1 MVETRSKKSAAS
13 RDVAAIQQSVPS
25 VRDVVMSKRGKA
37 DGSRPASAASAK
49 STKSVPT
56 TVSAG
61 HATESFPLATP
72 SPSATPRRTR
82 AGGRGTRSTPS
93 TPPSHR
99 RLLPRSLHS
108 PRKAP
113 GSGGHGEDADDD
125 AACAERSIDSHVT
138 QFAESLR
145 ALRELG
151 LAGIRDFGDDGFREA
166 SEEQESEQMRVLLE
180 ERSRARELVRQLER
194 DKELQAEELRLMEMR
209 IVEQEMTEEELVA
222 AEEEVTR
229 ARLES
234 AAMAT
239 AKEALEHELAL
250 QMDQN
255 ARWSEK
261 LRAAESEEAALLATA
276 EKAER
281 ALAEKEA
288 EAEALAHRLT
298 AAEREL
304 DALRAA
310 DVDRALRAAGA
321 GSSGKKNEDEGRLAE
336 RTSAAAR
343 DAEPSSSFVGRP
355 TRRSKRSARPAV
367 KTSDGTN
374 GNERARGGVASERR
388 RKSGASFGAVV
399 AAVAAAALGGVGFLP
414 ADARAAAALSTR
426 SAVTRL
432 VTLNLAA
439 PREALAIFSGDGDG
453 GRRRNA
459 SVAERAAP
467 SAASAD
473 AETPPWLWFEA
484 DLPGSAGDGSVG
496 SLGPLAE
503 DARRARRDS
512 RRTPSPEGTAEG
524 DGGDA
529 FRSRTAPGAAAAPD
543 AALETVSATVSTT
556 RGTLVERRA
565 SSAPAT
571 AEPSFVATE
580 KATKRRAASTPLLA
594 ASALDARAAE
604 EDAWDEIVSA
614 GWAAWR
620 RLGGSDRRARVKTA
634 ARRAESAVLVAKE
647 GREACAEAARRYDAL
662 LAEVEAARLEEETSG
677 ETGGAVGSA
686 SAAERQRLTLASHE
700 VDAETAG
707 SERKWE
713 SLRDK
718 AVQATRALETELRAL
733 G

>member
-37 DGSRPASAASAK
+37 DGSRPTSAASSAK

-108 PRKAP
+108 PRKAL

-194 DKELQAEELRLMEMR
+194 DKQLQAEELRLMEMR

-310 DVDRALRAAGA
+310 DVERALRAAGA
-321 GSSGKKNEDEGRLAE
+321 GSSAEEEDEGRLAE
-336 RTSAAAR
+336 RASAAAR
-343 DAEPSSSFVGRP
+343 DAEPSSSFVERP
-355 TRRSKRSARPAV
+355 TRRLK
-367 KTSDGTN
+367 
-374 GNERARGGVASERR
+374 
-388 RKSGASFGAVV
+388 
-399 AAVAAAALGGVGFLP
+399 
-414 ADARAAAALSTR
+414 
-426 SAVTRL
+426 
-432 VTLNLAA
+432 NL
-439 PREALAIFSGDGDG
+439 LLIIF
-453 GRRRNA
+453 
-459 SVAERAAP
+459 
-467 SAASAD
+467 
-473 AETPPWLWFEA
+473 
-484 DLPGSAGDGSVG
+484 
-496 SLGPLAE
+496 
-503 DARRARRDS
+503 
-512 RRTPSPEGTAEG
+512 
-524 DGGDA
+524 
-529 FRSRTAPGAAAAPD
+529 
-543 AALETVSATVSTT
+543 
-556 RGTLVERRA
+556 
-565 SSAPAT
+565 
-571 AEPSFVATE
+571 
-580 KATKRRAASTPLLA
+580 
-594 ASALDARAAE
+594 
-604 EDAWDEIVSA
+604 
-614 GWAAWR
+614 
-620 RLGGSDRRARVKTA
+620 
-634 ARRAESAVLVAKE
+634 
-647 GREACAEAARRYDAL
+647 
-662 LAEVEAARLEEETSG
+662 
-677 ETGGAVGSA
+677 
-686 SAAERQRLTLASHE
+686 
-700 VDAETAG
+700 
-707 SERKWE
+707 
-713 SLRDK
+713 
-718 AVQATRALETELRAL
+718 
-733 G
+733 

>member
-25 VRDVVMSKRGKA
+25 VRDVVMPKRGKA
-37 DGSRPASAASAK
+37 DGSRPTSAASSAK
-49 STKSVPT
+49 SMPT

-82 AGGRGTRSTPS
+82 EGGRGTRSTPS

-99 RLLPRSLHS
+99 RLLPRSQRS
-108 PRKAP
+108 PREAP
-113 GSGGHGEDADDD
+113 GSGGHGDDADGD
-125 AACAERSIDSHVT
+125 AASAERSIDSHVT

-151 LAGIRDFGDDGFREA
+151 LAGIRDFGDEGFREA

-180 ERSRARELVRQLER
+180 ERSRARDLVRQLER
-194 DKELQAEELRLMEMR
+194 DKQLQAEALRLMESR

-222 AEEEVTR
+222 AEREVTR

-239 AKEALEHELAL
+239 AKEALEHELAR

-288 EAEALAHRLT
+288 EAEALAHKLT

-304 DALRAA
+304 DQLRAA

-321 GSSGKKNEDEGRLAE
+321 GSGSADEDDRETRDSRNEDVRRFAESSSSLQKNLRFKKTRLVASDATPTRRRGDGGDGAKRTNAKASGRGGAFRRGVPRRSAFFGAVAVAVSAAALQTLSGGFPPAA
-336 RTSAAAR
+336 RVVAAAR
-343 DAEPSSSFVGRP
+343 DVFF
-355 TRRSKRSARPAV
+355 SA
-367 KTSDGTN
+367 
-374 GNERARGGVASERR
+374 
-388 RKSGASFGAVV
+388 
-399 AAVAAAALGGVGFLP
+399 L
-414 ADARAAAALSTR
+414 
-426 SAVTRL
+426 
-432 VTLNLAA
+432 
-439 PREALAIFSGDGDG
+439 FSGDGDHG
-453 GRRRNA
+453 PSRNA
-459 SVAERAAP
+459 SVAPRAAAP
-467 SAASAD
+467 VAPAVPAAFD

-484 DLPGSAGDGSVG
+484 DSRSLRGDGS
-496 SLGPLAE
+496 L
-503 DARRARRDS
+503 RD
-512 RRTPSPEGTAEG
+512 RKEGFPEGRVSDVAPKRKGFPEPR
-524 DGGDA
+524 DA
-529 FRSRTAPGAAAAPD
+529 PAAAAAAGLGPETVSDAPLDTISDTHRIRSPASPD
-543 AALETVSATVSTT
+543 AAVSAAADAAPRVAA
-556 RGTLVERRA
+556 RLKKNKKRA
-565 SSAPAT
+565 P
-571 AEPSFVATE
+571 
-580 KATKRRAASTPLLA
+580 STPLLA
-594 ASALDARAAE
+594 ASALGARAAE
-604 EDAWDEIVSA
+604 EAAWEEAVA
-614 GWAAWR
+614 RGWAAWR

-634 ARRAESAVLVAKE
+634 ARRAESAAFVAKE
-647 GREACAEAARRYDAL
+647 AREASAEAARRYDAL
-662 LAEVEAARLEEETSG
+662 LAEIEATRDSEEAPFRG
-677 ETGGAVGSA
+677 EAGGA
-686 SAAERQRLTLASHE
+686 AAARQRLTLASHE

-713 SLRDK
+713 SLREK

>member
-25 VRDVVMSKRGKA
+25 VRDVVMPKRGKA
-37 DGSRPASAASAK
+37 DGSRPTSAASSAK
-49 STKSVPT
+49 SMPT

-82 AGGRGTRSTPS
+82 EGGRGTRSTPS

-99 RLLPRSLHS
+99 RLLPRSQRS
-108 PRKAP
+108 PREAP
-113 GSGGHGEDADDD
+113 GSGGHGDDADGDC
-125 AACAERSIDSHVT
+125 ASAERSIDSHVT

-151 LAGIRDFGDDGFREA
+151 LAGIRDFGDEGFREA

-180 ERSRARELVRQLER
+180 ERSRARDLVRQLER
-194 DKELQAEELRLMEMR
+194 DKQLQAEALRLMESR

-222 AEEEVTR
+222 AEREVTR

-239 AKEALEHELAL
+239 AKEALEHELAR

-288 EAEALAHRLT
+288 EAEALAHKLT

-304 DALRAA
+304 DQLRAA

-321 GSSGKKNEDEGRLAE
+321 GSGSADEDDRETRDSRNEDVRRFAESSSSLQKNLRFKKTRLVASDATPTRRRGDGGDGAKRTNAKASGRGGAFRRGVPRRSAFFGAVAVAVSAAALQTLSGGFPPAA
-336 RTSAAAR
+336 RVVAAAR
-343 DAEPSSSFVGRP
+343 DVFF
-355 TRRSKRSARPAV
+355 SA
-367 KTSDGTN
+367 
-374 GNERARGGVASERR
+374 
-388 RKSGASFGAVV
+388 
-399 AAVAAAALGGVGFLP
+399 L
-414 ADARAAAALSTR
+414 
-426 SAVTRL
+426 
-432 VTLNLAA
+432 
-439 PREALAIFSGDGDG
+439 FSGDGDHG
-453 GRRRNA
+453 PSRNA
-459 SVAERAAP
+459 SVAARAAAP
-467 SAASAD
+467 AAPAAPAAFD

-484 DLPGSAGDGSVG
+484 DSRSLRGDGS
-496 SLGPLAE
+496 L
-503 DARRARRDS
+503 RD
-512 RRTPSPEGTAEG
+512 RKEGFPEGRVSDVAPKRKGFPEPR
-524 DGGDA
+524 DA
-529 FRSRTAPGAAAAPD
+529 PAAAAAGLGPETVSDAPLDTISDTHRIRSPASPD
-543 AALETVSATVSTT
+543 AAVSAAADAAPRVAA
-556 RGTLVERRA
+556 RLKKNKKRA
-565 SSAPAT
+565 P
-571 AEPSFVATE
+571 
-580 KATKRRAASTPLLA
+580 STPLLA
-594 ASALDARAAE
+594 ASALGARAAE
-604 EDAWDEIVSA
+604 EAAWEEAVA
-614 GWAAWR
+614 RGWAAWR

-634 ARRAESAVLVAKE
+634 ARRAESAAFVAKE
-647 GREACAEAARRYDAL
+647 AREASAEAARRYDAL
-662 LAEVEAARLEEETSG
+662 LAEIEATRDSEEAPFRG
-677 ETGGAVGSA
+677 EAGGA
-686 SAAERQRLTLASHE
+686 AAARQRLTLASHE

-713 SLRDK
+713 SLREK

>member
-1 MVETRSKKSAAS
+1 MCEKAIVPTERLIPRGGGGRGGDMVETRSKKSAAS

-25 VRDVVMSKRGKA
+25 VRDVVMPKRGKA
-37 DGSRPASAASAK
+37 DGSRPTSAASSAK
-49 STKSVPT
+49 SMPT

-82 AGGRGTRSTPS
+82 EGGRGTRSTPS

-99 RLLPRSLHS
+99 RLLPRSQRS
-108 PRKAP
+108 PREAP
-113 GSGGHGEDADDD
+113 GSGGHGDDADGD
-125 AACAERSIDSHVT
+125 AASAERSIDSHVT

-321 GSSGKKNEDEGRLAE
+321 
-336 RTSAAAR
+336 R
-343 DAEPSSSFVGRP
+343 DAP
-355 TRRSKRSARPAV
+355 ARACA
-367 KTSDGTN
+367 T
-374 GNERARGGVASERR
+374 
-388 RKSGASFGAVV
+388 GAVSHVVEDGPV
-399 AAVAAAALGGVGFLP
+399 AP
-414 ADARAAAALSTR
+414 TQP
-426 SAVTRL
+426 L
-432 VTLNLAA
+432 V
-439 PREALAIFSGDGDG
+439 DH
-453 GRRRNA
+453 
-459 SVAERAAP
+459 
-467 SAASAD
+467 
-473 AETPPWLWFEA
+473 
-484 DLPGSAGDGSVG
+484 
-496 SLGPLAE
+496 
-503 DARRARRDS
+503 
-512 RRTPSPEGTAEG
+512 GTAATHQWERLYR
-524 DGGDA
+524 A
-529 FRSRTAPGAAAAPD
+529 FVAPLH
-543 AALETVSATVSTT
+543 ALFLADPYIYLSATHLNVHSCMHMYAHL
-556 RGTLVERRA
+556 R
-565 SSAPAT
+565 
-571 AEPSFVATE
+571 SF
-580 KATKRRAASTPLLA
+580 
-594 ASALDARAAE
+594 
-604 EDAWDEIVSA
+604 
-614 GWAAWR
+614 
-620 RLGGSDRRARVKTA
+620 
-634 ARRAESAVLVAKE
+634 
-647 GREACAEAARRYDAL
+647 
-662 LAEVEAARLEEETSG
+662 
-677 ETGGAVGSA
+677 
-686 SAAERQRLTLASHE
+686 
-700 VDAETAG
+700 
-707 SERKWE
+707 
-713 SLRDK
+713 
-718 AVQATRALETELRAL
+718 
-733 G
+733 

>member
-25 VRDVVMSKRGKA
+25 VRDVVMPKRGKA
-37 DGSRPASAASAK
+37 DGSRPTSAASSAK
-49 STKSVPT
+49 SMPT

-82 AGGRGTRSTPS
+82 EGGRGTRSTPS

-99 RLLPRSLHS
+99 RLLPRSQRS
-108 PRKAP
+108 PREAP
-113 GSGGHGEDADDD
+113 GSGGHGDDADGD
-125 AACAERSIDSHVT
+125 AASAERSIDSHVT

-151 LAGIRDFGDDGFREA
+151 LAGIRDFGDEGFREA

-180 ERSRARELVRQLER
+180 ERSRARDLVRQLER
-194 DKELQAEELRLMEMR
+194 DKQLQAEALRLMESR

-222 AEEEVTR
+222 AEREVTR

-239 AKEALEHELAL
+239 AKEALEHELAR

-288 EAEALAHRLT
+288 EAEALAHKLT

-304 DALRAA
+304 DQLRAA

-321 GSSGKKNEDEGRLAE
+321 GSGSADEDDRETRDSRNEDVRRFAESSSSLQKNLRFKKTRLVASDATPTRRRGDGGDGAKRTNAKASGRGGAFRRGVPRRSAFFGAVAVAVSAAALQTLSGGFPPAA
-336 RTSAAAR
+336 RVVAAAR
-343 DAEPSSSFVGRP
+343 DVFF
-355 TRRSKRSARPAV
+355 SA
-367 KTSDGTN
+367 
-374 GNERARGGVASERR
+374 
-388 RKSGASFGAVV
+388 
-399 AAVAAAALGGVGFLP
+399 L
-414 ADARAAAALSTR
+414 
-426 SAVTRL
+426 
-432 VTLNLAA
+432 
-439 PREALAIFSGDGDG
+439 FSGDGDHG
-453 GRRRNA
+453 PSRNA
-459 SVAERAAP
+459 SVAARAAAP
-467 SAASAD
+467 AAPAAPAAFD

-484 DLPGSAGDGSVG
+484 DSRSLRGDGSVDRREG
-496 SLGPLAE
+496 FDPVSDVAPKRKGFPE
-503 DARRARRDS
+503 PRDA
-512 RRTPSPEGTAEG
+512 P
-524 DGGDA
+524 
-529 FRSRTAPGAAAAPD
+529 AAAETEPGPETVSDAPLDTISDTHRIRSPASPD
-543 AALETVSATVSTT
+543 AAVSAAADAAPRVAA
-556 RGTLVERRA
+556 RLKKNKKRA
-565 SSAPAT
+565 P
-571 AEPSFVATE
+571 
-580 KATKRRAASTPLLA
+580 STPLLA
-594 ASALDARAAE
+594 ASALGARAAE
-604 EDAWDEIVSA
+604 EAAWEEAVA
-614 GWAAWR
+614 RGWAAWR

-634 ARRAESAVLVAKE
+634 ARRAESAAFVAKE
-647 GREACAEAARRYDAL
+647 AREASAEAARRYDAL
-662 LAEVEAARLEEETSG
+662 LAEIEATRDSEEAPFRG
-677 ETGGAVGSA
+677 EAGGA
-686 SAAERQRLTLASHE
+686 AAARQRLTLASHE

-713 SLRDK
+713 SLREK

>member
-25 VRDVVMSKRGKA
+25 VRDVVMPKRGKA
-37 DGSRPASAASAK
+37 DGSRPTSAASSAK
-49 STKSVPT
+49 SMPT

-61 HATESFPLATP
+61 HTTESFPLATP

-82 AGGRGTRSTPS
+82 EGGRGTRSTPS

-99 RLLPRSLHS
+99 RLLPRSQRS
-108 PRKAP
+108 PREAP
-113 GSGGHGEDADDD
+113 GSGGHGDDADGD
-125 AACAERSIDSHVT
+125 AASAERSIDSHVT

-151 LAGIRDFGDDGFREA
+151 LAGIRDFGDEGFREA

-180 ERSRARELVRQLER
+180 ERSRARDLVRQLER
-194 DKELQAEELRLMEMR
+194 DKQLQAEALRLMESR

-222 AEEEVTR
+222 AEREVTR

-239 AKEALEHELAL
+239 AKEALEHELAR

-288 EAEALAHRLT
+288 EAEALAHKLT

-304 DALRAA
+304 DQLRAA

-321 GSSGKKNEDEGRLAE
+321 GSSADEDDRETTTRNEDVRRFA
-336 RTSAAAR
+336 
-343 DAEPSSSFVGRP
+343 SSSSLQKNVVSVPKKLVASDATP
-355 TRRSKRSARPAV
+355 TP
-367 KTSDGTN
+367 G
-374 GNERARGGVASERR
+374 GRARGAKRTNAKASGRGGGVRR
-388 RKSGASFGAVV
+388 GGRRSAFFGAVSAAV
-399 AAVAAAALGGVGFLP
+399 AAAVAAAALQASGGFLP
-414 ADARAAAALSTR
+414 AARVVAAA
-426 SAVTRL
+426 SARVGATF
-432 VTLNLAA
+432 AA
-439 PREALAIFSGDGDG
+439 PRDVLLSALFSGDGDHG
-453 GRRRNA
+453 LNRNA
-459 SVAERAAP
+459 SAAP
-467 SAASAD
+467 NAAAPAAPAVFD

-484 DLPGSAGDGSVG
+484 DSRSLRGDESRSVDRREGPVSDVAPPGF
-496 SLGPLAE
+496 PE
-503 DARRARRDS
+503 PRDA
-512 RRTPSPEGTAEG
+512 P
-524 DGGDA
+524 
-529 FRSRTAPGAAAAPD
+529 AAAAAGLEPETVSDAPLDAISDTHRSMPPSPD
-543 AALETVSATVSTT
+543 AAVSAAAEEKQTKK
-556 RGTLVERRA
+556 EKKRA
-565 SSAPAT
+565 P
-571 AEPSFVATE
+571 
-580 KATKRRAASTPLLA
+580 STPLLA
-594 ASALDARAAE
+594 ATALGARAAE
-604 EDAWDEIVSA
+604 EAAWEEAVA
-614 GWAAWR
+614 RGWAAWR

-634 ARRAESAVLVAKE
+634 ARRAESAAFVAKE
-647 GREACAEAARRYDAL
+647 AREASAEAARRYDAL
-662 LAEVEAARLEEETSG
+662 LAEIEATRDSEEAA
-677 ETGGAVGSA
+677 
-686 SAAERQRLTLASHE
+686 AAAARQRLTLASHE

-713 SLRDK
+713 SLREK

>member
-25 VRDVVMSKRGKA
+25 VRDVVMPKRGKA
-37 DGSRPASAASAK
+37 DGSRPTSAASSAK
-49 STKSVPT
+49 SMPT

-61 HATESFPLATP
+61 HTTESFPLATP

-82 AGGRGTRSTPS
+82 EGGRGTRSTPS

-99 RLLPRSLHS
+99 RLLPRSQRS
-108 PRKAP
+108 PREAP
-113 GSGGHGEDADDD
+113 GSGGHGDDADGD
-125 AACAERSIDSHVT
+125 AASAERSIDSHVT

-151 LAGIRDFGDDGFREA
+151 LAGIRDFGDEGFREA

-180 ERSRARELVRQLER
+180 ERSRARDLVRQLER
-194 DKELQAEELRLMEMR
+194 DKQLQAEALRLMESR

-222 AEEEVTR
+222 AEREVTR

-239 AKEALEHELAL
+239 AKEALEHELAR

-288 EAEALAHRLT
+288 EAEALAHKLT

-304 DALRAA
+304 DQLRAA

-321 GSSGKKNEDEGRLAE
+321 GSSADEDDRETTTRNEDVRRFA
-336 RTSAAAR
+336 
-343 DAEPSSSFVGRP
+343 SSSSLQKNVVSVPKKLVASDATP
-355 TRRSKRSARPAV
+355 TP
-367 KTSDGTN
+367 G
-374 GNERARGGVASERR
+374 GRARGAKRTNAKASGRGGGARR
-388 RKSGASFGAVV
+388 GGRRSAFFGAVS
-399 AAVAAAALGGVGFLP
+399 AAVAAAALQASGGFLP
-414 ADARAAAALSTR
+414 AARVVAAA
-426 SAVTRL
+426 SARVGATF
-432 VTLNLAA
+432 AA
-439 PREALAIFSGDGDG
+439 PRDVLLSALFSGDGDHG
-453 GRRRNA
+453 LNRNA
-459 SVAERAAP
+459 SAAP
-467 SAASAD
+467 NAAAPAAPAVFD

-484 DLPGSAGDGSVG
+484 DSRSLRGDESRSVDRREGPVSDVAPPGF
-496 SLGPLAE
+496 PE
-503 DARRARRDS
+503 PRDA
-512 RRTPSPEGTAEG
+512 P
-524 DGGDA
+524 
-529 FRSRTAPGAAAAPD
+529 AAAAAGLEP
-543 AALETVSATVSTT
+543 ETVSDAPLDAISDTHRSMPPSSDAAVSAAAEEKQTKK
-556 RGTLVERRA
+556 EKKRA
-565 SSAPAT
+565 P
-571 AEPSFVATE
+571 
-580 KATKRRAASTPLLA
+580 STPLLA
-594 ASALDARAAE
+594 ATALGARAAE
-604 EDAWDEIVSA
+604 EAAWEEAVA
-614 GWAAWR
+614 RGWAAWR

-634 ARRAESAVLVAKE
+634 ARRAESAAFVAKE
-647 GREACAEAARRYDAL
+647 AREASAEAARRYDAL
-662 LAEVEAARLEEETSG
+662 LAEIEATRDSEEAA
-677 ETGGAVGSA
+677 
-686 SAAERQRLTLASHE
+686 AAAARQRLTLASHE

-713 SLRDK
+713 SLREK

>member
-25 VRDVVMSKRGKA
+25 VRDVVMPKRGKA
-37 DGSRPASAASAK
+37 DGSRPTSAASSAK
-49 STKSVPT
+49 SMPT

-61 HATESFPLATP
+61 HTTESFPLATP

-82 AGGRGTRSTPS
+82 EGGRGTRSTPS

-99 RLLPRSLHS
+99 RLLPRSQRS
-108 PRKAP
+108 PREAP
-113 GSGGHGEDADDD
+113 GSGGHGDDADGD
-125 AACAERSIDSHVT
+125 AASAERSIDSHVT

-151 LAGIRDFGDDGFREA
+151 LAGIRDFGDEGFREA

-180 ERSRARELVRQLER
+180 ERSRARDLVRQLER
-194 DKELQAEELRLMEMR
+194 DKQLQAEALRLMESR

-222 AEEEVTR
+222 AEREVTR

-239 AKEALEHELAL
+239 AKEALEHELAR

-288 EAEALAHRLT
+288 EAEALAHKLT

-304 DALRAA
+304 DQLRAA

-321 GSSGKKNEDEGRLAE
+321 GSSADEDDRETTTRNEDVRRFA
-336 RTSAAAR
+336 
-343 DAEPSSSFVGRP
+343 SSSSLQKNVVSVPKKLVASDATP
-355 TRRSKRSARPAV
+355 TP
-367 KTSDGTN
+367 G
-374 GNERARGGVASERR
+374 GRARGAKRTNAKASGRGGGARR
-388 RKSGASFGAVV
+388 GGRRSAFFGAVSAAV
-399 AAVAAAALGGVGFLP
+399 AAAVAAAALQASGGFLP
-414 ADARAAAALSTR
+414 AARVVAAA
-426 SAVTRL
+426 SARVGATF
-432 VTLNLAA
+432 AA
-439 PREALAIFSGDGDG
+439 PRDVLLSALFSGDGDHG
-453 GRRRNA
+453 PNRNA
-459 SVAERAAP
+459 SAAP
-467 SAASAD
+467 NAAAPAAPAVFD

-484 DLPGSAGDGSVG
+484 DSRSLRGDESRSVDRREGPVSDVAPPGF
-496 SLGPLAE
+496 PE
-503 DARRARRDS
+503 PRDA
-512 RRTPSPEGTAEG
+512 P
-524 DGGDA
+524 
-529 FRSRTAPGAAAAPD
+529 AAAAAGLEP
-543 AALETVSATVSTT
+543 ETVSDAPLDAISDTHRSMPPSSDAAVSAAAEEKQTKK
-556 RGTLVERRA
+556 EKKRA
-565 SSAPAT
+565 P
-571 AEPSFVATE
+571 
-580 KATKRRAASTPLLA
+580 STPLLA
-594 ASALDARAAE
+594 ATALGARAAE
-604 EDAWDEIVSA
+604 EAAWEEAVA
-614 GWAAWR
+614 RGWAAWR

-634 ARRAESAVLVAKE
+634 ARRAESAAFVAKE
-647 GREACAEAARRYDAL
+647 AREASAEAARRYDAL
-662 LAEVEAARLEEETSG
+662 LAEIEATRDSEEAA
-677 ETGGAVGSA
+677 
-686 SAAERQRLTLASHE
+686 AAAARQRLTLASHE

-713 SLRDK
+713 SLREK

>member
-25 VRDVVMSKRGKA
+25 VRDVVMPKRGKA
-37 DGSRPASAASAK
+37 DGSRPTSAASSAK
-49 STKSVPT
+49 SMPT

-82 AGGRGTRSTPS
+82 EGGRGTRSTPS

-99 RLLPRSLHS
+99 RLLPRSQRS
-108 PRKAP
+108 PREAP
-113 GSGGHGEDADDD
+113 GSGGHGDDADGD
-125 AACAERSIDSHVT
+125 AASAERSIDSHVT

-151 LAGIRDFGDDGFREA
+151 LAGIRDFGDEGFREA

-180 ERSRARELVRQLER
+180 ERSRARDLVRQLER
-194 DKELQAEELRLMEMR
+194 DKQLQAEALRLMESR

-222 AEEEVTR
+222 AEREVTR

-239 AKEALEHELAL
+239 AKEALEHELAR

-288 EAEALAHRLT
+288 EAEALAHKLT

-304 DALRAA
+304 DQLRAA

-321 GSSGKKNEDEGRLAE
+321 GSSADEDDRETRDSRNEDVRRFAESSSSLQKNLRFKKTRLVASDATPTRRRGDGGDGAKRTNAKAKASGRGGARRVSGRRNAFFGAVAVAVSAAALQTLSGGFPPAA
-336 RTSAAAR
+336 RVVAAAR
-343 DAEPSSSFVGRP
+343 DVFF
-355 TRRSKRSARPAV
+355 SA
-367 KTSDGTN
+367 
-374 GNERARGGVASERR
+374 
-388 RKSGASFGAVV
+388 
-399 AAVAAAALGGVGFLP
+399 L
-414 ADARAAAALSTR
+414 
-426 SAVTRL
+426 
-432 VTLNLAA
+432 
-439 PREALAIFSGDGDG
+439 FSGDGDHG
-453 GRRRNA
+453 PSRNA
-459 SVAERAAP
+459 SVAPRAAAP
-467 SAASAD
+467 AAPAAFD

-484 DLPGSAGDGSVG
+484 DSRSLRGDGS
-496 SLGPLAE
+496 LR
-503 DARRARRDS
+503 DRREGF
-512 RRTPSPEGTAEG
+512 PEGRVSDVAPKRKGFPEPR
-524 DGGDA
+524 DA
-529 FRSRTAPGAAAAPD
+529 PAAAETEPGPETVSDASFDTISDTHRIRSPASPD
-543 AALETVSATVSTT
+543 AAVSAAADAAPRVAARLKKNFS
-556 RGTLVERRA
+556 LKKRA
-565 SSAPAT
+565 P
-571 AEPSFVATE
+571 
-580 KATKRRAASTPLLA
+580 STPLLA
-594 ASALDARAAE
+594 ASALGARAAE
-604 EDAWDEIVSA
+604 EAAWEEAVA
-614 GWAAWR
+614 RGWAAWR

-634 ARRAESAVLVAKE
+634 ARRAESAAFVAKE
-647 GREACAEAARRYDAL
+647 AREASAEAARRYDAL
-662 LAEVEAARLEEETSG
+662 LAEMEATRDEMEEAPFRGASSA
-677 ETGGAVGSA
+677 GGA
-686 SAAERQRLTLASHE
+686 AAARQRLTLASHE

-713 SLRDK
+713 SLREK

>member
-25 VRDVVMSKRGKA
+25 VRDVVMPKRGKA
-37 DGSRPASAASAK
+37 DGSRPTSAASSAK
-49 STKSVPT
+49 SMPT

-82 AGGRGTRSTPS
+82 EGGRGTRSTPS

-99 RLLPRSLHS
+99 RLLPRSQRS
-108 PRKAP
+108 PREAP
-113 GSGGHGEDADDD
+113 GSGGHGDDADGD
-125 AACAERSIDSHVT
+125 AASAERSIDSHVT

-151 LAGIRDFGDDGFREA
+151 LAGIRDFGDEGFREA

-180 ERSRARELVRQLER
+180 ERSRARDLVRQLER
-194 DKELQAEELRLMEMR
+194 DKQLQAEALRLMESR

-222 AEEEVTR
+222 AEREVTR

-239 AKEALEHELAL
+239 AKEALEHELAR

-288 EAEALAHRLT
+288 EAEALAHKLT

-304 DALRAA
+304 DQLRAA

-321 GSSGKKNEDEGRLAE
+321 GSSADEDDRETTTRNEDVRRFA
-336 RTSAAAR
+336 
-343 DAEPSSSFVGRP
+343 SSSSLQKNVVFAPKKLVASDATP
-355 TRRSKRSARPAV
+355 TP
-367 KTSDGTN
+367 G
-374 GNERARGGVASERR
+374 GRARGAKRTNAKASGRGGDARR
-388 RKSGASFGAVV
+388 RGRRSAFFGAVSAAV
-399 AAVAAAALGGVGFLP
+399 AAAVAAAALQASGGFLP
-414 ADARAAAALSTR
+414 AARVVAAA
-426 SAVTRL
+426 SARVGVTF
-432 VTLNLAA
+432 AA
-439 PREALAIFSGDGDG
+439 PRDVLLSALFSGDGDHG
-453 GRRRNA
+453 PNRNA
-459 SVAERAAP
+459 SAASNAAAP
-467 SAASAD
+467 AAPAVFD

-484 DLPGSAGDGSVG
+484 DSRSLRGDESRSVDRREGPVSDVAPPGF
-496 SLGPLAE
+496 PE
-503 DARRARRDS
+503 PRDA
-512 RRTPSPEGTAEG
+512 P
-524 DGGDA
+524 
-529 FRSRTAPGAAAAPD
+529 AAAAAGLGPETVSDAPLDAISDTHRSMPPSPD
-543 AALETVSATVSTT
+543 AAVSAAAEEKKTKK
-556 RGTLVERRA
+556 EIKRA
-565 SSAPAT
+565 P
-571 AEPSFVATE
+571 
-580 KATKRRAASTPLLA
+580 STPLLA
-594 ASALDARAAE
+594 ATALGARAAE
-604 EDAWDEIVSA
+604 EAAWEEAVA
-614 GWAAWR
+614 RGWAAWR

-634 ARRAESAVLVAKE
+634 ARRAESAAFVAKE
-647 GREACAEAARRYDAL
+647 AREASAEAARRYDAL
-662 LAEVEAARLEEETSG
+662 LAEIEATRDSEEAA
-677 ETGGAVGSA
+677 
-686 SAAERQRLTLASHE
+686 AAAARQRLTLASHE

-713 SLRDK
+713 SLREK

>member
-25 VRDVVMSKRGKA
+25 VRDVVMPKRGKA
-37 DGSRPASAASAK
+37 DGSRPTSAASSAK
-49 STKSVPT
+49 SMPT

-82 AGGRGTRSTPS
+82 EGGRGTRSTPS

-99 RLLPRSLHS
+99 RLLPRSQRS
-108 PRKAP
+108 PREAP
-113 GSGGHGEDADDD
+113 GSGGHGDDADGD
-125 AACAERSIDSHVT
+125 AASAERSIDSHVT

-151 LAGIRDFGDDGFREA
+151 LAGIRDFGDEGFREA

-180 ERSRARELVRQLER
+180 ERSRARDLVRQLER
-194 DKELQAEELRLMEMR
+194 DKQLQAEALRLMESR

-222 AEEEVTR
+222 AEREVTR

-239 AKEALEHELAL
+239 AKEALEHELAR

-288 EAEALAHRLT
+288 EAEALAHKLT

-304 DALRAA
+304 DQLRAA

-321 GSSGKKNEDEGRLAE
+321 GSSADEDDRETTTRNEDVRRFA
-336 RTSAAAR
+336 
-343 DAEPSSSFVGRP
+343 SSSSLQKNVVFAPKKLVASDATP
-355 TRRSKRSARPAV
+355 TP
-367 KTSDGTN
+367 G
-374 GNERARGGVASERR
+374 GRARGAKRTNAKASGRGGGARR
-388 RKSGASFGAVV
+388 IGRRSAFFGAVSAAV
-399 AAVAAAALGGVGFLP
+399 AAAVAAAALQASGGFLP
-414 ADARAAAALSTR
+414 AARVVAAA
-426 SAVTRL
+426 SARVGVTF
-432 VTLNLAA
+432 AA
-439 PREALAIFSGDGDG
+439 PRDVLLSALFSGDGDHG
-453 GRRRNA
+453 PNRNA
-459 SVAERAAP
+459 SAASNAAAP
-467 SAASAD
+467 AAPAVFD

-484 DLPGSAGDGSVG
+484 DSRSLRGDESRSVDRREGPVSDVAPPGF
-496 SLGPLAE
+496 PE
-503 DARRARRDS
+503 PRDA
-512 RRTPSPEGTAEG
+512 P
-524 DGGDA
+524 
-529 FRSRTAPGAAAAPD
+529 AAAAAGLGPETVSDAPLDAISDTHRSMPPSPD
-543 AALETVSATVSTT
+543 AAASAAAEEKKTKK
-556 RGTLVERRA
+556 EIKRA
-565 SSAPAT
+565 P
-571 AEPSFVATE
+571 
-580 KATKRRAASTPLLA
+580 STPLLA
-594 ASALDARAAE
+594 ATALGARVAE
-604 EDAWDEIVSA
+604 EAAWEEAVA
-614 GWAAWR
+614 RGWAAWR

-634 ARRAESAVLVAKE
+634 ARRAESAAFVAKE
-647 GREACAEAARRYDAL
+647 AREASAEAARRYDAL
-662 LAEVEAARLEEETSG
+662 LAEIEATRDSEEAAPFRG
-677 ETGGAVGSA
+677 EAGGA
-686 SAAERQRLTLASHE
+686 AAAAAARQRLTLASHE

-713 SLRDK
+713 SLREK

>member
-25 VRDVVMSKRGKA
+25 VRDVVMPKRGKA
-37 DGSRPASAASAK
+37 DGSRPTSAASSAK
-49 STKSVPT
+49 SMPT

-61 HATESFPLATP
+61 HTTESFPLATP

-82 AGGRGTRSTPS
+82 EGGRGTRSTPS

-99 RLLPRSLHS
+99 RLLPRSQRS
-108 PRKAP
+108 PREAP
-113 GSGGHGEDADDD
+113 GSGGHGDDADGD
-125 AACAERSIDSHVT
+125 AASAERSIDSHVT

-151 LAGIRDFGDDGFREA
+151 LAGIRDFGDEGFREA

-180 ERSRARELVRQLER
+180 ERSRARDLVRQLER
-194 DKELQAEELRLMEMR
+194 DKQLQAEALRLMESR

-222 AEEEVTR
+222 AEREVTR

-239 AKEALEHELAL
+239 AKEALEHELAR

-288 EAEALAHRLT
+288 EAEALAHKLT

-304 DALRAA
+304 DQLRAA

-321 GSSGKKNEDEGRLAE
+321 GSSADEDDRETTTRNEDVRRFA
-336 RTSAAAR
+336 
-343 DAEPSSSFVGRP
+343 SSSSLQKNVVSVPKKLVASDATP
-355 TRRSKRSARPAV
+355 TP
-367 KTSDGTN
+367 G
-374 GNERARGGVASERR
+374 GRARGAKRTNAKASGRGGGARR
-388 RKSGASFGAVV
+388 GGRRSAFFGAVSAAV
-399 AAVAAAALGGVGFLP
+399 AAAVAAAALQASGGFLP
-414 ADARAAAALSTR
+414 AARVVAAA
-426 SAVTRL
+426 SARVGATF
-432 VTLNLAA
+432 AA
-439 PREALAIFSGDGDG
+439 PKDVLLSALFSGDGDHG
-453 GRRRNA
+453 PNRNA
-459 SVAERAAP
+459 SAAP
-467 SAASAD
+467 NAAAPAAPAAFD

-484 DLPGSAGDGSVG
+484 DSRSLRGDESRSVDRREGPVSDVAPPGF
-496 SLGPLAE
+496 PE
-503 DARRARRDS
+503 PRDA
-512 RRTPSPEGTAEG
+512 P
-524 DGGDA
+524 
-529 FRSRTAPGAAAAPD
+529 AAAAAGLEP
-543 AALETVSATVSTT
+543 ETVSDAPLDAISDTHRSMPPSSDAAVSAAAEEKQTKK
-556 RGTLVERRA
+556 EKKRA
-565 SSAPAT
+565 P
-571 AEPSFVATE
+571 
-580 KATKRRAASTPLLA
+580 STPLLA
-594 ASALDARAAE
+594 ATALGARAAE
-604 EDAWDEIVSA
+604 EAAWEEAVA
-614 GWAAWR
+614 RGWAAWR

-634 ARRAESAVLVAKE
+634 ARRAESAAFVAKE
-647 GREACAEAARRYDAL
+647 AREASAEAARRYDAL
-662 LAEVEAARLEEETSG
+662 LAEIEATRDSEEAA
-677 ETGGAVGSA
+677 
-686 SAAERQRLTLASHE
+686 AAAARQRLTLASHE

-713 SLRDK
+713 SLREK

>member
-25 VRDVVMSKRGKA
+25 VRDVVMPKRGKA
-37 DGSRPASAASAK
+37 DGSRPTSAASSAK
-49 STKSVPT
+49 SMPT

-82 AGGRGTRSTPS
+82 EGGRGTRSTPS

-99 RLLPRSLHS
+99 RLLPRSQRS
-108 PRKAP
+108 PREAP
-113 GSGGHGEDADDD
+113 GSGGHGDDADGD
-125 AACAERSIDSHVT
+125 AASAERSIDSHVT

-151 LAGIRDFGDDGFREA
+151 LAGIRDFGDEGFREA

-180 ERSRARELVRQLER
+180 ERSRARDLVRQLER
-194 DKELQAEELRLMEMR
+194 DKQLQAEALRLMESR
-209 IVEQEMTEEELVA
+209 IVEQEMTEEELVT
-222 AEEEVTR
+222 AEREVTR

-239 AKEALEHELAL
+239 AKEALEHELAR

-288 EAEALAHRLT
+288 EAEALAHKLT

-304 DALRAA
+304 DQLRAA

-321 GSSGKKNEDEGRLAE
+321 GSSADEDDRETTTRNGGETSSLQKNQDQARRKTRLVASDATPTHGGDARGAKRTNAKASGRGGA
-336 RTSAAAR
+336 RRGGRRSAA
-343 DAEPSSSFVGRP
+343 FL
-355 TRRSKRSARPAV
+355 
-367 KTSDGTN
+367 
-374 GNERARGGVASERR
+374 
-388 RKSGASFGAVV
+388 SFGAVAV
-399 AAVAAAALGGVGFLP
+399 AFAAVAFQTLGGFPPAARVVAAASARVGATF
-414 ADARAAAALSTR
+414 
-426 SAVTRL
+426 
-432 VTLNLAA
+432 AA
-439 PREALAIFSGDGDG
+439 PRDVVFSALFSGDGDHG
-453 GRRRNA
+453 PSRNA
-459 SVAERAAP
+459 SVAARAAAP
-467 SAASAD
+467 AAPAAFD

-484 DLPGSAGDGSVG
+484 DSRSLRGDGSVDRREG
-496 SLGPLAE
+496 SPPIT
-503 DARRARRDS
+503 DV
-512 RRTPSPEGTAEG
+512 
-524 DGGDA
+524 
-529 FRSRTAPGAAAAPD
+529 APGKGFPEPRDAPAAAAAGLGPETVSDAPLDTISDTHRSMPPSPD
-543 AALETVSATVSTT
+543 AAVSAAADAAPRVAARTKKK
-556 RGTLVERRA
+556 EKRA
-565 SSAPAT
+565 P
-571 AEPSFVATE
+571 
-580 KATKRRAASTPLLA
+580 STPLLA
-594 ASALDARAAE
+594 ATALGARAAE
-604 EDAWDEIVSA
+604 EAAWEEAVA
-614 GWAAWR
+614 RGWAAWR

-634 ARRAESAVLVAKE
+634 ARRAESAAFVAKE
-647 GREACAEAARRYDAL
+647 AREASAEAARRYDAL
-662 LAEVEAARLEEETSG
+662 LAEIEATRDSEEAPFRG
-677 ETGGAVGSA
+677 EAGGA
-686 SAAERQRLTLASHE
+686 AAARQRLTLASHE

-713 SLRDK
+713 SLREK

>member
-25 VRDVVMSKRGKA
+25 VRDVVMPKRGKA
-37 DGSRPASAASAK
+37 DGSRPTSAASSAK
-49 STKSVPT
+49 SMPT

-61 HATESFPLATP
+61 HTTESFPLATP

-82 AGGRGTRSTPS
+82 EGGRGTRSTPS

-99 RLLPRSLHS
+99 RLLPRSQRS
-108 PRKAP
+108 PREAP
-113 GSGGHGEDADDD
+113 GSGGHGDDADGD
-125 AACAERSIDSHVT
+125 AASAERSIDSHVT

-151 LAGIRDFGDDGFREA
+151 LAGIRDFGDEGFREA

-180 ERSRARELVRQLER
+180 ERSRARDLVRKLER
-194 DKELQAEELRLMEMR
+194 DKQLQAEALRLMESR

-222 AEEEVTR
+222 AEREVTR

-239 AKEALEHELAL
+239 AKEALEHELAR

-288 EAEALAHRLT
+288 EAEALAHKLT

-304 DALRAA
+304 DQLRAA

-321 GSSGKKNEDEGRLAE
+321 GSSADEDDRETTTRNEDVRRFA
-336 RTSAAAR
+336 
-343 DAEPSSSFVGRP
+343 SSSSLQKNVVSVPKKLVASDATP
-355 TRRSKRSARPAV
+355 TP
-367 KTSDGTN
+367 G
-374 GNERARGGVASERR
+374 GRARGAKRTNAKASGRGGGARR
-388 RKSGASFGAVV
+388 GGRRSAFFGAVSAAV
-399 AAVAAAALGGVGFLP
+399 AAAVAAAALQASGGFLP
-414 ADARAAAALSTR
+414 AARVVAAA
-426 SAVTRL
+426 SARVGATF
-432 VTLNLAA
+432 AA
-439 PREALAIFSGDGDG
+439 PKDVLLSALFSGDGDHG
-453 GRRRNA
+453 PNRNA
-459 SVAERAAP
+459 SAAP
-467 SAASAD
+467 NAAAPAAPAVFD

-484 DLPGSAGDGSVG
+484 DSRSLRGDESRSVDRREGPVSDVAPPGF
-496 SLGPLAE
+496 PE
-503 DARRARRDS
+503 PRDA
-512 RRTPSPEGTAEG
+512 P
-524 DGGDA
+524 
-529 FRSRTAPGAAAAPD
+529 AAAAAGLEP
-543 AALETVSATVSTT
+543 ETVSDAPLDAISDTHRSMPPSSDAAVSAAAEEKQTKK
-556 RGTLVERRA
+556 EKKRA
-565 SSAPAT
+565 P
-571 AEPSFVATE
+571 
-580 KATKRRAASTPLLA
+580 STPLLA
-594 ASALDARAAE
+594 ATALGARAAE
-604 EDAWDEIVSA
+604 EAAWEEAVA
-614 GWAAWR
+614 RGWAAWR

-634 ARRAESAVLVAKE
+634 ARRAESAAFVAKE
-647 GREACAEAARRYDAL
+647 AREASAEAARRYDAL
-662 LAEVEAARLEEETSG
+662 LAEIEATRDSEEAA
-677 ETGGAVGSA
+677 
-686 SAAERQRLTLASHE
+686 AAAARQRLTLASHE

-713 SLRDK
+713 SLREK

>member
-25 VRDVVMSKRGKA
+25 VRDVVMPKRGKA
-37 DGSRPASAASAK
+37 DGSRPTSAASSAK
-49 STKSVPT
+49 SMPT

-61 HATESFPLATP
+61 HTTESFPLATP

-82 AGGRGTRSTPS
+82 EGGRGTRSTPS

-99 RLLPRSLHS
+99 RLLPRSQRS
-108 PRKAP
+108 PREAP
-113 GSGGHGEDADDD
+113 GSGGHGDDADGD
-125 AACAERSIDSHVT
+125 AASAERSIDSHVT

-151 LAGIRDFGDDGFREA
+151 LAGIRDFGDEGFREA

-180 ERSRARELVRQLER
+180 ERSRARDLVRQLER
-194 DKELQAEELRLMEMR
+194 DKQLQAEALRLMESR

-222 AEEEVTR
+222 AEREVTR

-239 AKEALEHELAL
+239 AKEALEHELAR

-288 EAEALAHRLT
+288 EAEALAHKLT

-304 DALRAA
+304 DQLRAA

-321 GSSGKKNEDEGRLAE
+321 GSSADEDDRETTTRNEDVRRFA
-336 RTSAAAR
+336 
-343 DAEPSSSFVGRP
+343 SSSSLQKNVVFAPKKLVASDATP
-355 TRRSKRSARPAV
+355 TP
-367 KTSDGTN
+367 G
-374 GNERARGGVASERR
+374 GRARGAKRTNAKASGRGGGARR
-388 RKSGASFGAVV
+388 GGRRSAFFGAVS
-399 AAVAAAALGGVGFLP
+399 AAVAAAALQASGGFLP
-414 ADARAAAALSTR
+414 AARVVAAA
-426 SAVTRL
+426 SARVGATF
-432 VTLNLAA
+432 AA
-439 PREALAIFSGDGDG
+439 PRDVLLSALFSGDGDHG
-453 GRRRNA
+453 LNRNA
-459 SVAERAAP
+459 SAAP
-467 SAASAD
+467 NAAAPAAPAVFD

-484 DLPGSAGDGSVG
+484 DSRSLRGDESRSVDRREGPVSDVAPPGF
-496 SLGPLAE
+496 PE
-503 DARRARRDS
+503 PRDA
-512 RRTPSPEGTAEG
+512 P
-524 DGGDA
+524 
-529 FRSRTAPGAAAAPD
+529 AAAAAGLEP
-543 AALETVSATVSTT
+543 ETVSDAPLDAISDTHRSMPPSSDAAVSAAAEEKKTKK
-556 RGTLVERRA
+556 EIKRA
-565 SSAPAT
+565 P
-571 AEPSFVATE
+571 
-580 KATKRRAASTPLLA
+580 STPLLA
-594 ASALDARAAE
+594 ATALGAPAAE
-604 EDAWDEIVSA
+604 EAAWEEAVA
-614 GWAAWR
+614 RGWAAWR

-634 ARRAESAVLVAKE
+634 ARRAESAAFVAKE
-647 GREACAEAARRYDAL
+647 AREASAEAARRYDAL
-662 LAEVEAARLEEETSG
+662 LAEIEATRDSEEAA
-677 ETGGAVGSA
+677 
-686 SAAERQRLTLASHE
+686 AAAARQRLTLASHE

-713 SLRDK
+713 SLREK